1 MAFWSSQKLEAHLAR
16 LTDNPDPG
24 MVDCNALTLRVGPEY
39 YVTPGLEHPSP
50 RTHTKQPLDIGQ
62 GMTIPPGQF
71 AFLLTEEKIT
81 IPPEVMG
88 FISVKATYKLKGLVN
103 VSGFH
108 VDPGWSGRLI
118 FTVFNAGPSTIHLER
133 RLPVFLLWIADL
145 DAPSEKRKRAPG
157 HEGIPPAIIS
167 TITGVVDSIYALEKR
182 VEKNIADVSV
192 KQDAEIKKIA
202 NKQDDFRD
210 EVVELKERQN
220 KILLGFGIAAVVAG
234 AIVGAGVK
242 MLGDRLFPAAPVA
255 ITAPPPATG
264 RTDDEQATPAA
275 RNGVAPVVPRP
286 PERNA
291 ADSRDKTDN

>member
-16 LTDNPDPG
+16 LTDQPDPA
-24 MVDCNALTLRVGPEY
+24 MIDCNALTLRVGPEY

-50 RTHTKQPLDIGQ
+50 RTHTKQPLDIGR

-145 DAPSEKRKRAPG
+145 DGPSEKRKSAPG
-157 HEGIPPAIIS
+157 HEAIPPVIIGN
-167 TITGVVDSIYALEKR
+167 ITGVVDSIYALEKR
-182 VEKNIADVSV
+182 VEKYIADVFE
-192 KQDAEIKKIA
+192 KQSAEIAKIA
-202 NKQDDFRD
+202 NRQDSFRK
-210 EVVELKERQN
+210 EVAELKERQY
-220 KILLGFGIAAVVAG
+220 KILLGLGMAAVVGG
-234 AIVGAGVK
+234 AVVGVGVK
-242 MLGDRLFPAAPVA
+242 MLGDRLFPTAPVA
-255 ITAPPPATG
+255 ITAPPSGAG
-264 RTDDEQATPAA
+264 DRQ
-275 RNGVAPVVPRP
+275 
-286 PERNA
+286 
-291 ADSRDKTDN
+291 